1 MLQVVDEVL
10 ANPADTTKVSLV
22 FGNVSE
28 ADILLKKEIDAR
40 AKAHPKQFSVHY
52 VVDKATSS
60 SWTGGVG
67 YVAKSVLLT
76 PTLALTPTPTLA
88 LTLALTLTP

>member
-10 ANPADTTKVSLV
+10 ANPADRTKVSLV

-28 ADILLKKEIDAR
+28 ADILLKQAIDER
-40 AKAHPKQFSVHY
+40 VKAHPERFRVHY

-60 SWTGGVG
+60 NWAGGVG
-67 YVAKSVLLT
+67 CGAESMLRACPSSLQ
-76 PTLALTPTPTLA
+76 PQPEP
-88 LTLALTLTP
+88 

>member
-1 MLQVVDEVL
+1 MVAGGTGITPMLQVGDEVL

-60 SWTGGVG
+60 SCGNIREASTN
-67 YVAKSVLLT
+67 
-76 PTLALTPTPTLA
+76 
-88 LTLALTLTP
+88 

>member
-10 ANPADTTKVSLV
+10 ANPADKTKVSLV

-40 AKAHPKQFSVHY
+40 AKAHPERFSVHY

-60 SWTGGVG
+60 SWAGGVG
-67 YVAKSVLLT
+67 YVAKSILT

-88 LTLALTLTP
+88 LTLGLTLTP